1 MNSEKRNLYPKLIFL
16 AVLFLPLNLTSFE
29 IAFAFFLLA
38 TTLLLNNKNFK
49 ISKDLITALI
59 PLLLLFVWGIL
70 ISVFKSIHLFDFGKD
85 AAYFLKPILLIVIG
99 YGTILMIKEKKFL
112 FTSIVYL
119 AVIFA
124 IWHLYKLISYPD
136 LFNTS
141 INTLRNDTGLSNH
154 VELLAL
160 MFLLIGFKY
169 PEMAVFEQKRTAIQ
183 VLILISISFILYFS
197 RTMWVAIFL
206 LLLTGFGYA
215 KISKK
220 AIKYISI
227 VILLIGGFYI
237 YLYSIEIDRNAPGIS
252 TFLYKMK
259 IAPEEIF
266 MPKIDLNDHA
276 ALWDHWRAYEAK
288 MAINQMNGWDFA
300 IGRGFGSLVDLHFI
314 APLNNEG
321 MQYISHLHN
330 GYAFLFYKTGFVGL
344 FLYLLFLGNLYLFT
358 FYSKSTDQ
366 NFPLTYFIAAIGVYL
381 MFSSLIITGIYN
393 QNSIYTLVLG
403 GLLALFKKQKQI
415 DL

>member
-1 MNSEKRNLYPKLIFL
+1 MNSEKRNLFPKLIFL
-16 AVLFLPLNLTSFE
+16 VVLFLPLNLTSFE
-29 IAFAFFLLA
+29 IAFAFFLFA
-38 TTLLLNNKNFK
+38 TTLLLNNKKFK
-49 ISKDLITALI
+49 ISKDLITTLI
-59 PLLLLFVWGIL
+59 PLLILFVWGIL
-70 ISVFKSIHLFDFGKD
+70 ISAFKSIQLFDFVKD

-99 YGTILMIKEKKFL
+99 YGTILMINEKKFL

-169 PEMAVFEQKRTAIQ
+169 PEMAVFEKKKTTIQ

-220 AIKYISI
+220 AVKYISI

-266 MPKIDLNDHA
+266 TPKIDLNDHA

-314 APLNNEG
+314 APLNDEG